1 MTIPIDQTGLAT
13 PTLLYSAI
21 SPTVTVG
28 SVATDSSFGT
38 SPLKTEDGFNDEPP
52 KKKQKR
58 NKPTLSCEEC
68 VERKTKVSQSST
80 NLSHANLAFGE
91 MGIIKFDKRRSHTF
105 LTLRPWAHS
114 RNGFCKVLLIVVY
127 IFWLRCRVTHP
138 PRVETALPLCYSF
151 RLLGYTML
159 NWLANIFF
167 RLLKYFNLLAG
178 CLCSS

>member
-1 MTIPIDQTGLAT
+1 MDVDTTIPIDQTGLAT

-68 VERKTKVSQSST
+68 VERKTKVRQSST
-80 NLSHANLAFGE
+80 NPALGKANLAFQE
-91 MGIIKFDKRRSHTF
+91 MGIIKFDKRGSRTF
-105 LTLRPWAHS
+105 LRLRPPALS
-114 RNGFCKVLLIVVY
+114 RNGICKVFFIAIY
-127 IFWLRCRVTHP
+127 SWLGAV
-138 PRVETALPLCYSF
+138 
-151 RLLGYTML
+151 
-159 NWLANIFF
+159 
-167 RLLKYFNLLAG
+167 
-178 CLCSS
+178 

>member
-1 MTIPIDQTGLAT
+1 MDMDMAIPIDQTGLTT

-28 SVATDSSFGT
+28 SVANDSSFGT
-38 SPLKTEDGFNDEPP
+38 SPLKPEDGFNDEPP

-80 NLSHANLAFGE
+80 NPALSQANLAFGE

-105 LTLRPWAHS
+105 LRLKPSALS
-114 RNGFCKVLLIVVY
+114 RNGFCKVLLIAVY
-127 IFWLRCRVTHP
+127 IGSDAV
-138 PRVETALPLCYSF
+138 
-151 RLLGYTML
+151 
-159 NWLANIFF
+159 
-167 RLLKYFNLLAG
+167 
-178 CLCSS
+178 